1 MKVVLIDDEQPFR
14 EGLKTLLDLYCPQ
27 LEVLGEA
34 NGVQTGL
41 DLIAKQNPQLV
52 FLDVQMQD
60 GTGLD
65 LLRQI
70 GSRTFE
76 VIFTTAFDHFAMEAI
91 KLSALDYLLK
101 PVDPEELLL
110 AVEKAEINLHKKNKA
125 EKLTQMEAVFQ
136 NFLHPQAPKKLVLK
150 DAENI
155 YLVEVPDIV
164 RCEAAGSYTRFH
176 FIDGK
181 EILVSNNLREYENLL
196 KPHDFYRPHHSHLFN
211 LHQLDR
217 FEKSQGGFLVMKDGS
232 KVPVSVRR
240 KDQILQLFANYWE

>member
-1 MKVVLIDDEQPFR
+1 MKVVLIDDERPFR
-14 EGLKTLLDLYCPQ
+14 DGLRTLIEMYCPQ
-27 LEVLGEA
+27 LEILGEA
-34 NGVQTGL
+34 EGVASGKA
-41 DLIAKQNPQLV
+41 LIAQHQPQLV

-65 LLRQI
+65 LLRQLEE
-70 GSRTFE
+70 RPFE
-76 VIFTTAFDHFAMEAI
+76 VIFTTAFDRFALEAI

-101 PVDPEELLL
+101 PIDPEELIL
-110 AVEKAEINLHKKNKA
+110 AVEKAESNLHQQEEGQKWS
-125 EKLTQMEAVFQ
+125 QMQAVFQ
-136 NFLHPQAPKKLVLK
+136 NFLQPQAPKKLVLK

-155 YLVEVPDIV
+155 YIVEVPEII

-176 FIDGK
+176 FVDGK
-181 EILVSNNLREYENLL
+181 EILVSNNLREYEKLL
-196 KPHDFYRPHHSHLFN
+196 KPHDFFRPHHSHLFN

-240 KDQILQLFANYWE
+240 KDQILRLFSTHWE

>member
-14 EGLKTLLDLYCPQ
+14 EGLKTLLALYCPQ
-27 LEVLGEA
+27 LDILGEA
-34 NGVQTGL
+34 YGVQTGL

-70 GSRTFE
+70 GDRSFE

-101 PVDPEELLL
+101 PVDPEELLA
-110 AVEKAEINLHKKNKA
+110 AVDKAEINLGKKNKE

-155 YLVEVPDIV
+155 YLVEVPNIV

-176 FIDGK
+176 LIDGK

-217 FEKSQGGFLVMKDGS
+217 YEKSQGGFLVMKDGS

-240 KDQILQLFANYWE
+240 KDQILQLFATYWE

>member
-1 MKVVLIDDEQPFR
+1 MMKVVLIDDERPFR
-14 EGLKTLLDLYCPQ
+14 DGLRHLIELYCPQ
-27 LEVLGEA
+27 LEILGEA
-34 NGVQTGL
+34 DGVAAGKA
-41 DLIAKQNPQLV
+41 LIAAKQPSLV

-65 LLRQI
+65 LLRQL
-70 GSRTFE
+70 GERSFE
-76 VIFTTAFDHFAMEAI
+76 VIFTTAFDRFALEAI

-101 PVDPEELLL
+101 PIDPEELMR
-110 AVEKAEINLHKKNKA
+110 AVEKAEANLDKQRKE
-125 EKLTQMEAVFQ
+125 EKWTQMEAVFQ
-136 NFLHPQAPKKLVLK
+136 NFLQPQGPKKLVLK

-155 YLVEVPDIV
+155 YMVEVPDIV
-164 RCEAAGSYTRFH
+164 RCEAAGSYTRFYLV
-176 FIDGK
+176 DGK

-196 KPHDFYRPHHSHLFN
+196 KPHHFYRPHHSHLFN

-240 KDQILQLFANYWE
+240 KDQILQLFSLQ